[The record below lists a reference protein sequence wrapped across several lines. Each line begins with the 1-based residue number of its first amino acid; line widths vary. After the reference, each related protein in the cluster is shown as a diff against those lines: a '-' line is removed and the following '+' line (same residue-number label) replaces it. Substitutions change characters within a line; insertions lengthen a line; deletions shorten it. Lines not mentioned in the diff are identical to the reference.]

1 MPLPALRKKPQQMRL
16 LTTYWLHSIRRPGRP
31 STLNSSDCR
40 PRLLTEKTRLQASI
54 WDRPLPPA
62 FLLFARMTVLV
73 LNRFPIYSETLP
85 VTIRRLRRVLPG
97 SSLNSHIGPG
107 LLLLL

>member
-54 WDRPLPPA
+54 WDRP
-62 FLLFARMTVLV
+62 FAARILA
-73 LNRFPIYSETLP
+73 LRENDGSSAQP
-85 VTIRRLRRVLPG
+85 VPYIFGDTPGDYQALRRVLPG

-107 LLLLL
+107 LL